1 MRKIRQQCL
10 HHWPVAM
17 ADDGNNETGQMGRK
31 GSHQGVIVPVSAL
44 YCCYKFL
51 CPTVIIPE

>member
-1 MRKIRQQCL
+1 MT
-10 HHWPVAM
+10 M

-44 YCCYKFL
+44 YGCYKFL
-51 CPTVIIPE
+51 CPAVIIPE